1 MADKEGLEACIR
13 AKEEGAPVYVETCP
27 QYLEFTCDVYKR
39 EDGRNF
45 VCSPPMKGQE
55 SLDALWE
62 AIKDGFIDTIATDH
76 CPFQSYEKDWGK
88 DDFTKIP
95 NGCAGVENMYPYM
108 LDAANSGKITFEKVV
123 ELCSAIRQRFSDAQI
138 KVLLASEKMQ
148 ILLFMIKTKISRFLY
163 PICIPIVTIPSG
175 KAKNCMAIRYRHT
188 SEENLCTITVNLSEH
203 RVWDN
208 ILSVNQENNRNCR
221 YMCKT

>member
-1 MADKEGLEACIR
+1 
-13 AKEEGAPVYVETCP
+13 
-27 QYLEFTCDVYKR
+27 
-39 EDGRNF
+39 
-45 VCSPPMKGQE
+45 MKGQE

-123 ELCSAIRQRFSDAQI
+123 ELCSANPAKIFGCTDKGSLSIGKDADIVIYDKDKDFTISVSNMHSDCDHTI
-138 KVLLASEKMQ
+138 WEGKKLPG
-148 ILLFMIKTKISRFLY
+148 ISD
-163 PICIPIVTIPSG
+163 I
-175 KAKNCMAIRYRHT
+175 RHT